1 MNTPRF
7 FCPCKL
13 TAGLIDLPEG
23 VARHIARA
31 LRMRVGD
38 TLTLFDGQG
47 GEYAARILTIEKNR
61 VSVDVLDW
69 LDLERESPLKLTLIQ
84 ALQSG
89 DKMDMTI
96 QKAVELGTSK
106 IIPVL
111 STRSVLRLSGER
123 AQKRLEHW
131 QGVIVAACEQCGRN
145 RLPEIMPILPLDRQL
160 GNSAG
165 AALRLVLDPVAEKS
179 LAHLPRP
186 PLDGSVEILIGAE
199 GGLSPEE
206 IALAKLAGFVGV
218 RMGPRVL
225 RTETAALT
233 ALCVVQHLWG
243 DLACGGGHHV

>member
-13 TAGLIDLPEG
+13 ASGLLDLPEN
-23 VARHIARA
+23 VACHIARA

-38 TLTLFDGQG
+38 SLTLFDGQG
-47 GEYAARILTIEKNR
+47 GEYAARILDVEKNR
-61 VSVDVLDW
+61 VGVEVLQW
-69 LDLERESPLKLTLIQ
+69 LAVERESQLKITLIQ

-89 DKMDMTI
+89 EKMDMTI
-96 QKAVELGTSK
+96 QKAVELGASK

-111 STRSVLRLSGER
+111 STRSVLRLTGER

-131 QGVIVAACEQCGRN
+131 RGVAIAACEQCGRN
-145 RLPEIMPILPLDRQL
+145 RLPEILPILPLDRQL
-160 GNSAG
+160 GNSNG
-165 AALRLVLDPVAEKS
+165 TALRLVLDPKAEKS
-179 LAHLPRP
+179 LADLPHP
-186 PLDGSVEILIGAE
+186 SSDGSVELLIGAE

-206 IALAKLAGFVGV
+206 SELARLAGFVGV

-225 RTETAALT
+225 RTETAALA

-243 DLACGGGHHV
+243 DLACGGHHV